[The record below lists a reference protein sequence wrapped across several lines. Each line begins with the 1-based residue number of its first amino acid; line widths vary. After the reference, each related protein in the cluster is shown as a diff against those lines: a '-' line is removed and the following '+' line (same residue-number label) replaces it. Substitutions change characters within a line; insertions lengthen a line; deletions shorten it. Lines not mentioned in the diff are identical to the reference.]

1 MFHRWWELSFVFHDQ
16 YNRLSIFG
24 KPEANLEG
32 CSKLQI
38 RALVIRVWGRDSGG
52 NLALVL
58 GNVATAPLTPYSLGR
73 PFCLHSHPIHDGGF
87 HGSWMCNSV
96 EWGRELSTHV
106 IVQELNIAMFLQ
118 SIHNIQLYCTRILI
132 IYRQTNK
139 LRRCWSL
146 IQTQGPDPDPLNA
159 FSLHPM

>member
-1 MFHRWWELSFVFHDQ
+1 MFHRWWELSFVFHDH
-16 YNRLSIFG
+16 YKRLSVFG

-73 PFCLHSHPIHDGGF
+73 PFCLHSHPIPSTTAVSMDLECVIASSEGG
-87 HGSWMCNSV
+87 N
-96 EWGRELSTHV
+96 STHV

-118 SIHNIQLYCTRILI
+118 SIYTHYTTILVFLLFTDK
-132 IYRQTNK
+132 QTN
-139 LRRCWSL
+139 WDDV
-146 IQTQGPDPDPLNA
+146 DPDSRPWSWPPERA
-159 FSLHPM
+159 

>member
-1 MFHRWWELSFVFHDQ
+1 MFHRWRELSFIFHYQ
-16 YNRLSIFG
+16 YKRLSVFG

-96 EWGRELSTHV
+96 EWGRELNARNRSRVELCNVPTVYTHYTTRLV
-106 IVQELNIAMFLQ
+106 FL
-118 SIHNIQLYCTRILI
+118 LFLDK
-132 IYRQTNK
+132 QTNW
-139 LRRCWSL
+139 CWSRLKTL
-146 IQTQGPDPDPLNA
+146 ILTPERV
-159 FSLHPM
+159 